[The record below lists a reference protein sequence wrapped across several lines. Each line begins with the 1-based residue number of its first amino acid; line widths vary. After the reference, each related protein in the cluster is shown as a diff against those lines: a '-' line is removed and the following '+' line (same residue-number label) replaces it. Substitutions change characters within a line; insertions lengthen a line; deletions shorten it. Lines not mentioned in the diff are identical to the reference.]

1 MSELVVVNK
10 SDLETIANAARAQT
24 GTTDP
29 YSISELAEAM
39 ANVFVPTV
47 TEKWQMLSTNDQNEL
62 KWSDLPIVT
71 PQMFGAVG
79 DGTTDDTEAFQ
90 TAIDT

>member
-1 MSELVVVNK
+1 
-10 SDLETIANAARAQT
+10 
-24 GTTDP
+24 
-29 YSISELAEAM
+29 M

-47 TEKWQMLSTNDQNEL
+47 TEKWQMLSTNGENEL

-71 PQMFGAVG
+71 PQMYGAKG
-79 DGTTDDTEAFQ
+79 DGVTDDTEAFQ